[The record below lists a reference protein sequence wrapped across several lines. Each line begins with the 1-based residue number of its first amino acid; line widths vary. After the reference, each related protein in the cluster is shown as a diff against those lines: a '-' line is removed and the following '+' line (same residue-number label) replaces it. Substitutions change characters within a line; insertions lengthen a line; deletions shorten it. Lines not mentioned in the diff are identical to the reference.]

1 MEENQVPN
9 PEQQNNNVTGKQ
21 KTKKKMGPV
30 KGLLLAILIVFL
42 ICVLG
47 LLIRMVVAGDGD
59 YFKPIKDIF
68 GIEEKEDKKSS
79 NSSKGG
85 ESSVKSASRYAL
97 LSSDTEGENVKH
109 YRLTLDMGDFFSK
122 IMEEYSTINDFS
134 DDNDYS
140 YNEDEDEDEEDYYY
154 DSDYSY
160 SEDDY
165 SADSSDDF
173 YSDDTTSSISKFED
187 MMESAMFM
195 MQMMGDMVD
204 GEMYFDIYFEGNEIV
219 QIVIGYDYAKLAK
232 NIYDYT
238 IEYDEESMEDEG
250 IKSYDDFVEYMNE
263 QISTM
268 LDKDEICKAIM
279 ESMDEETKNKLSGM
293 GIKEKDIKEAI
304 DFNCDKGIFEMYI
317 NGTTKLKALVS
328 MGLESDSFKEELVA
342 LEEGANVTIDEDNII
357 ESIIEASNETDIYS
371 EYGIEFIEVK

>member
-140 YNEDEDEDEEDYYY
+140 YNEDEDEEDYYY

>member
-357 ESIIEASNETDIYS
+357 EASNETDIYS

>member
-140 YNEDEDEDEEDYYY
+140 YNEDEDEDEDECYEPQVVFNKDGVVATIEWELG
-154 DSDYSY
+154 DVFIDGL
-160 SEDDY
+160 SED
-165 SADSSDDF
+165 
-173 YSDDTTSSISKFED
+173 
-187 MMESAMFM
+187 
-195 MQMMGDMVD
+195 
-204 GEMYFDIYFEGNEIV
+204 EIN
-219 QIVIGYDYAKLAK
+219 Y
-232 NIYDYT
+232 
-238 IEYDEESMEDEG
+238 
-250 IKSYDDFVEYMNE
+250 
-263 QISTM
+263 
-268 LDKDEICKAIM
+268 
-279 ESMDEETKNKLSGM
+279 
-293 GIKEKDIKEAI
+293 IKE
-304 DFNCDKGIFEMYI
+304 
-317 NGTTKLKALVS
+317 
-328 MGLESDSFKEELVA
+328 
-342 LEEGANVTIDEDNII
+342 
-357 ESIIEASNETDIYS
+357 
-371 EYGIEFIEVK
+371 VK

>member
-140 YNEDEDEDEEDYYY
+140 YNEDEDEDEEDY
-154 DSDYSY
+154 
-160 SEDDY
+160 

-238 IEYDEESMEDEG
+238 IGYDEESMEDEG